1 MFATRGCGV
10 GRKEPGVDAEDAMAE
25 EATIVKQGWLLKRG
39 EYIKN
44 WRNRW
49 FQLKSDGSF
58 RG

>member
-1 MFATRGCGV
+1 VSSRQSGV
-10 GRKEPGVDAEDAMAE
+10 GRKGVDRTEDVMAE

>member
-1 MFATRGCGV
+1 MQSGV
-10 GRKEPGVDAEDAMAE
+10 GRKEPGVDVEDAMAE